1 MNSLTLFLSF
11 CLILITNSPSLT
23 NANGSDLI
31 SQICKASVNQ
41 KECTDILTAYPRIMH
56 ANNFFELA
64 EAILQLSLYKAI
76 EGQKFLRTLMKSEN
90 VPAIAQCANSDYE
103 SVITAYKSALSKL
116 KDDPK
121 TAKHYARDAGNGP
134 VSCETALAAT
144 TARGLKKH
152 LKRLNARKHWMLD
165 KLGGAFAPK
174 PSSGS
179 HKSRECLPLILILRN
194 RLKYALTYLKTRL
207 DWNRVRT
214 IQPNPHLGN
223 RVGTTLD
230 ETNPKTMQ
238 DLGNHHGGWCAFSG
252 RRCEIVIGAVATEG
266 LPKARWRNQN
276 KKKGELLVTVEHA
289 NKN

>member
-41 KECTDILTAYPRIMH
+41 NECTDILTAYPRIMH

-144 TARGLKKH
+144 TVYFNFEISN
-152 LKRLNARKHWMLD
+152 LNIQMGSLSYIATLAID
-165 KLGGAFAPK
+165 KL
-174 PSSGS
+174 
-179 HKSRECLPLILILRN
+179 II
-194 RLKYALTYLKTRL
+194 
-207 DWNRVRT
+207 
-214 IQPNPHLGN
+214 
-223 RVGTTLD
+223 
-230 ETNPKTMQ
+230 
-238 DLGNHHGGWCAFSG
+238 
-252 RRCEIVIGAVATEG
+252 
-266 LPKARWRNQN
+266 
-276 KKKGELLVTVEHA
+276 
-289 NKN
+289 

>member
-23 NANGSDLI
+23 NANEAILQLSLYKAIEGQKFLRTLMKSENVPAIAQCANSDYE
-31 SQICKASVNQ
+31 SV
-41 KECTDILTAYPRIMH
+41 ITAYKSALSKLKDDPKTAKHYARD
-56 ANNFFELA
+56 A

-134 VSCETALAAT
+134 VSWW
-144 TARGLKKH
+144 G
-152 LKRLNARKHWMLD
+152 
-165 KLGGAFAPK
+165 
-174 PSSGS
+174 
-179 HKSRECLPLILILRN
+179 
-194 RLKYALTYLKTRL
+194 
-207 DWNRVRT
+207 WNRVRAT
-214 IQPNPHLGN
+214 RPKPHLGN
-223 RVGTTLD
+223 RVGNALD

-238 DLGNHHGGWCAFSG
+238 DLGNHHEGWCAFSECHWPTMRDRDRG
-252 RRCEIVIGAVATEG
+252 SGNRAEA
-266 LPKARWRNQN
+266 LPEAWWHNQN
-276 KKKGELLVTVEHA
+276 KKKG
-289 NKN
+289 KS

>member
-134 VSCETALAAT
+134 VSWW
-144 TARGLKKH
+144 G
-152 LKRLNARKHWMLD
+152 
-165 KLGGAFAPK
+165 
-174 PSSGS
+174 
-179 HKSRECLPLILILRN
+179 
-194 RLKYALTYLKTRL
+194 
-207 DWNRVRT
+207 WNRVRAT
-214 IQPNPHLGN
+214 RPKPHLGN
-223 RVGTTLD
+223 RVGNALD

-238 DLGNHHGGWCAFSG
+238 DLGNHHEGWCAFSECHWPTMRDRDRG
-252 RRCEIVIGAVATEG
+252 SGNRAEA
-266 LPKARWRNQN
+266 LPEAWWHNQN
-276 KKKGELLVTVEHA
+276 KKKG
-289 NKN
+289 KS